1 MCGIAGLWLPNGDPA
16 ALTRRARAMAD
27 ALAHRGPDGAGL
39 WHDPAAGLALAQRR
53 LAIIDISP
61 GGAQPMADRS
71 GRWIVTFNGEL
82 YGYPALRDE
91 LAGLGFPVRGASD
104 TAVLLEA
111 IACWGVEAALPRLNG
126 MFAFAA
132 WDRRARRLWLA
143 RDHAG
148 IKPLFY
154 RATPGALLF
163 GSETKALLAAGL
175 FAQELDTAVAAQ
187 FLRDACVAAPASAI
201 AGVRQLRPGELL
213 AFDAPDQPRAVRWF
227 DPATLGAEPFRGSE
241 AEAAEQLDALLTDAV
256 RLQQVADVPV
266 GAFLSGGIDSTTVA
280 ARMANARTFTIGF
293 ADADYAEQAH
303 AEGVARHLGTQHT
316 TLVAE
321 AADMQALLPAWLAAM
336 DEPFA
341 DSSVLPTL
349 MLSRLARAHAT
360 VALSG
365 DGGDELF
372 GGYRRHVFAARH
384 WPRLSRWPRGARA
397 LAGSAIRTV
406 PEAWLNR
413 LPLGLTRPGEAL
425 HKLASVLGVADAA
438 DAHARLAAAWPEAAA
453 RPAPPVRPEGGDA
466 LLASRR
472 ADYGRYLPDDV
483 LTKVDRAA
491 MMVALEVRVPLL
503 DPRIVRFAF
512 GLPGGFLVDRDGG
525 KRILR
530 RLLARRLPHALIDRP
545 KMGFSIPLD
554 AWLRGPWRDWVEA
567 LLEERRL
574 REAGLYDVATVR
586 AAWAE
591 HQSGRAARHHALWCV
606 LMLEAWRER
615 TFSARAASAAAAPNP
630 GWRPDCSGAAGAPP
644 PAPGRAGRARSAN
657 A

>member
-1 MCGIAGLWLPNGDPA
+1 MCGIAGLWLPGGDPA
-16 ALTRRARAMAD
+16 ALVRRARAMAD

-53 LAIIDISP
+53 LAIIDLSP

-71 GRWIVTFNGEL
+71 GRWVITFNGEL
-82 YGYPALRDE
+82 YGYPALREE
-91 LAGLGFPVRGASD
+91 LAGLGFPARGLSD
-104 TAVLLEA
+104 TAVLAEA
-111 IACWGVEAALPRLNG
+111 IARWGVEDALPRLNG
-126 MFAFAA
+126 MFALAA
-132 WDRRARRLWLA
+132 WDRRHRRLWLA

-148 IKPLFY
+148 IKPLFC
-154 RATPGALLF
+154 RATDEALLF

-175 FAQELDTAVAAQ
+175 FEPVLDAAVAAA
-187 FLRDACVAAPASAI
+187 FLRDACVAAPASAL
-201 AGVRQLRPGELL
+201 AGVRQLRPGEVI
-213 AFDAPDQPRAVRWF
+213 AFDAPGAGRASRWF
-227 DPATLGAEPFRGSE
+227 DPASLGAEPFRGSE
-241 AEAAEQLDALLTDAV
+241 AEAEAQLDALLTDAV

-266 GAFLSGGIDSTTVA
+266 GAFLSGGIDSSTVA
-280 ARMANARTFTIGF
+280 SRMVAPRTFTIGF
-293 ADADYAEQAH
+293 DDAAYAEQAH
-303 AEGVARHLGTQHT
+303 AEAVAAHLGARHT
-316 TLVAE
+316 TLVA
-321 AADMQALLPAWLAAM
+321 AAGDIRALLPEWLAAM

-349 MLSRLARAHAT
+349 LLSRLTRAHAT

-372 GGYRRHVFAARH
+372 AGYRRHVFAARH
-384 WPRLSRWPRGARA
+384 WPLLSRWPAALRGAA
-397 LAGSAIRTV
+397 AGAIRAV

-425 HKLASVLGVADAA
+425 GKLAAVLDVLDAG

-453 RPAPPVRPEGGDA
+453 RPAPLVRPARGEA
-466 LLASRR
+466 LLESRR
-472 ADYGRYLPDDV
+472 ADYARYLPDDV
-483 LTKVDRAA
+483 LAKVDRAA

-512 GLPGGFLVDRDGG
+512 SLPGEFLVDADGG

-530 RLLARRLPHALIDRP
+530 RLLARRLPPRLIDRP

-554 AWLRGPWRDWVEA
+554 AWLRGPWRDWAEA
-567 LLEERRL
+567 LLAERRL
-574 REAGLYDVATVR
+574 REAGLYDAATVR
-586 AAWAE
+586 AAWQQ
-591 HQSGRAARHHALWCV
+591 HQSGRAGRQHALWCV

-615 TFSARAASAAAAPNP
+615 LSARAASAAAVPNP
-630 GWRPDCSGAAGAPP
+630 GSRDAGRPP
-644 PAPGRAGRARSAN
+644 PAPGRAGRAHSAS